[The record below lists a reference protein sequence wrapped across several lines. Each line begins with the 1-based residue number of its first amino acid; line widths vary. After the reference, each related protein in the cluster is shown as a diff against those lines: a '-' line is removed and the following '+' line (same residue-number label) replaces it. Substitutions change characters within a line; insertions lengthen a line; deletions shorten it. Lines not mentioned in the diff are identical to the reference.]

1 MKYSKDTW
9 AESAIKKRGGIR
21 PEKKPEPK
29 LDMATIFYW
38 QAFRELNSARNELGP
53 IPWTAMND
61 YCYRW
66 GINKAE
72 EFDSFCFFIR
82 GIDSA
87 YLKIKN
93 KELEDK
99 RNSKGKK

>member
-9 AESAIKKRGGIR
+9 ADSAIKKRGGIK
-21 PEKKPEPK
+21 PEKKEQPK
-29 LDMATIFYW
+29 LDVATIFYW
-38 QAFRELNSARNELGP
+38 DSFRELSSTRHELGP

-61 YCYRW
+61 YCHRW
-66 GINKAE
+66 EITKAE

-87 YLKIKN
+87 YLNIKS
-93 KELEDK
+93 KELDNK
-99 RNSKGKK
+99 KNSKGK